1 MAQFDVIDA
10 KTKKPCGDKI
20 EVPQDLLSVKPEV
33 GLLHEVVVAYRSNER
48 RGTASTLTRS
58 EVSGGGKKPWKQK
71 GTGRARSGS
80 NRSPL
85 WRKGGVTFGPKPRS
99 NNMDLGTKKK
109 GLALAE
115 AIVSRFPEH
124 VQFIKEDS
132 ICEIVKTQELVASLG
147 AADKKQSILLVVSA
161 GGLKVWRSARNL
173 PNVNMSRVDDCNAYD
188 VLKSTR
194 LVFTDKAWAKYMEKR
209 YHGV

>member
-71 GTGRARSGS
+71 GTGRDDGQTDRA
-80 NRSPL
+80 
-85 WRKGGVTFGPKPRS
+85 W
-99 NNMDLGTKKK
+99 LGRH
-109 GLALAE
+109 GN
-115 AIVSRFPEH
+115 
-124 VQFIKEDS
+124 S
-132 ICEIVKTQELVASLG
+132 I
-147 AADKKQSILLVVSA
+147 
-161 GGLKVWRSARNL
+161 
-173 PNVNMSRVDDCNAYD
+173 
-188 VLKSTR
+188 
-194 LVFTDKAWAKYMEKR
+194 F
-209 YHGV
+209 